1 MNTDSQSID
10 QRKAARV
17 AGLAIV
23 VMAIAAVAAND
34 LSINRLVVEGNAAE
48 TMRNIASSELLYRFG
63 VFSWLVVLVCDVLAA
78 WGLYIFLKPVNK
90 NLSLLMAWFRIVY
103 VAILGASILNLLHV
117 LPLLD
122 ETGYASSFGTGQVQE
137 QVLFYINA
145 FFNSFSLGLVV
156 FGIHILFL
164 GYLLLKSG
172 YRVKILGILLLI
184 AFAGYTLVN
193 VTKLLFPDFERII
206 EVMNWIF
213 LLPMLSEAVLGIW
226 LLFTRLRV
234 KGET

>member
-1 MNTDSQSID
+1 MNAESQSID

-48 TMRNIASSELLYRFG
+48 TMRNIASSELLYRVG
-63 VFSWLVVLVCDVLAA
+63 IFSWLVVLVCDVLAA

-122 ETGYASSFGTGQVQE
+122 ETGNASAFGTGQAQD
-137 QVLFYINA
+137 QVLFYLNA

-172 YRVKILGILLLI
+172 YRVVILGILLLI

-206 EVMNWIF
+206 EVMNWLF

-226 LLFTRLRV
+226 LLFTKLRV
-234 KGET
+234 KGDT